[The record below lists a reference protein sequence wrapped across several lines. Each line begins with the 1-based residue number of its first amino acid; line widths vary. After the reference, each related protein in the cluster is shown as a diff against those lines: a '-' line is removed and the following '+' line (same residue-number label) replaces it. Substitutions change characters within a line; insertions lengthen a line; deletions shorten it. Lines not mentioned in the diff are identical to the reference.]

1 MSASLVAALRAGVSV
16 VFLLGVLAGCS
27 SDSDDQEPS
36 TSDVLLAKDD
46 VEPLEPSSVRSS
58 DPRAYTGSQEWSCS
72 DNDGVLQEN
81 GWEATVRDLRNTE
94 DNWALFSAVLDDPDG
109 DASVELAGIRSRVEQ
124 CRTDE
129 KAQLEDVELGVDD
142 SYGYRSVSAE
152 GQVDTVRA
160 YAVVDEHRLVQ
171 LTLLGLNDRD
181 APDQIRELLRKAV
194 AKAS

>member
-1 MSASLVAALRAGVSV
+1 M
-16 VFLLGVLAGCS
+16 LL
-27 SDSDDQEPS
+27 
-36 TSDVLLAKDD
+36 
-46 VEPLEPSSVRSS
+46 
-58 DPRAYTGSQEWSCS
+58 
-72 DNDGVLQEN
+72 EN
-81 GWEATVRDLRNTE
+81 GWEAEVRDLRNTE

-109 DASVELAGIRSRVEQ
+109 DASAELAGIRSRVEQ

-142 SYGYRSVSAE
+142 SYGYRSLSPE

-160 YAVVDEHRLVQ
+160 YAVVDDHRLVQ
-171 LTLLGLNDRD
+171 LTLLGLNGRD